1 MSQITGIPSDTILHI
16 AAALCAIYM
25 LVGVFKSLISNI
37 VGIVYPIIKSL
48 EALETSDPELLKI
61 WLAYW
66 VIFALFS
73 IFDRFAS
80 KFFLKKI
87 IPFYFLMKISLLIW
101 LFHPKT

>member
-1 MSQITGIPSDTILHI
+1 
-16 AAALCAIYM
+16 M

-48 EALETSDPELLKI
+48 EALETSDPDLLKI

-73 IFDRFAS
+73 VFDRFAS
-80 KFFLKKI
+80 KFFLTKI
-87 IPFYFLMKISLLIW
+87 IPFYYFMKISLLIW
-101 LFHPKT
+101 LFHPRTQGE